1 MLFNTIFSTIGVFIA
16 YLGLVLIQDAIS
28 VALIVIGL
36 TLFIVFSV
44 APFMGPTCR
53 EIGNNKRVM

>member
-1 MLFNTIFSTIGVFIA
+1 MSFNTIFSTIGVFIA
-16 YLGLVLIQDAIS
+16 YLGLVFMEDAIS
-28 VALIVIGL
+28 VALVVIGV

-44 APFMGPTCR
+44 APLMGPTYR